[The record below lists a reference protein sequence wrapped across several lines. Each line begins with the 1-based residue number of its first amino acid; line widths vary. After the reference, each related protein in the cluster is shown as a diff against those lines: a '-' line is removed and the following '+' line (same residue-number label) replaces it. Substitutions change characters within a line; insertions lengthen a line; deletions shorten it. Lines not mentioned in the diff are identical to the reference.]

1 VEFTA
6 AGIEYRAGN
15 INARE
20 QFHIVRRLAPFLKA
34 LAPLM
39 AGMDV
44 SKSDPMKAMAALPQ
58 IGEVLAQ
65 LPDEAADYVVFG
77 LLACV
82 SRKQDNGL
90 GWAKVSNGTQLMFQ
104 DIDMMTMLTLAAR
117 ALMANMQGFFSE
129 LRSVSAPL
137 NQKQSAQ

>member
-1 VEFTA
+1 
-6 AGIEYRAGN
+6 
-15 INARE
+15 
-20 QFHIVRRLAPFLKA
+20 
-34 LAPLM
+34 
-39 AGMDV
+39 MDV